1 MKKMENDGKQWKAM
15 KNDGKQWKMMK
26 NDEKL
31 MTNDGKL

>member
-1 MKKMENDGKQWKAM
+1 MENDGKQWKAM